1 MQPLQQV
8 AHVVEFLGH
17 VAVGAVDVV
26 GAVDRVLDNGADT
39 GLDVVGEPEGL
50 EDGEDIREHHQPVG
64 AVVVPGEHGDL
75 GGNLR
80 VLDRLEKGVLL
91 AQLAVLGDVAAG
103 LAHQPDRWPL
113 RALPTGRADEQVV
126 GSHFPTLGGSP
137 AKGFSSAW
145 RPHPTRPPDSSHRR
159 RLDSHLSPR
168 TEAVAMGQP
177 HILILGPPGAGK
189 GTQSGNIAEEYGI
202 EHVTT
207 GDGFVL
213 DGYPRNLE
221 QAEELSGMTDIDV
234 VLSLEVSREELV
246 DRLSGRRVC
255 DGCGANFHVEFDQP
269 AEEGICDGCGGEL
282 EQREDDRP
290 EAVENRLDVF
300 DENTTPVIEQYQ
312 DHEGF
317 VAIDGE
323 QPPAEVWGAIDSA
336 VRGRA
341 DVSE

>member
-1 MQPLQQV
+1 
-8 AHVVEFLGH
+8 
-17 VAVGAVDVV
+17 
-26 GAVDRVLDNGADT
+26 
-39 GLDVVGEPEGL
+39 
-50 EDGEDIREHHQPVG
+50 
-64 AVVVPGEHGDL
+64 
-75 GGNLR
+75 
-80 VLDRLEKGVLL
+80 
-91 AQLAVLGDVAAG
+91 
-103 LAHQPDRWPL
+103 
-113 RALPTGRADEQVV
+113 
-126 GSHFPTLGGSP
+126 
-137 AKGFSSAW
+137 
-145 RPHPTRPPDSSHRR
+145 
-159 RLDSHLSPR
+159 
-168 TEAVAMGQP
+168 MGQP

-207 GDGFVL
+207 GDALRGNKDMDISDMDTEYDTPRAYMEAGDLVPDAVVNAIVEEALSAADGFVL

-336 VRGRA
+336 VRERA